1 MTVMAQ
7 KVDFKLTN
15 WVSVPQKTVGPTGKE
30 AIHSGHF
37 MVSSFEAEAQDDE
50 DEVAVPVEE
59 DNENKTLSVVAPSA
73 VVPAPNPYEFLV
85 QPSNTVVKFPWNRLT
100 IETSLTKLFKCMSL
114 AYRQKLTS
122 PKWNRFKGIRLR
134 WKDKIRLNN
143 VIWRCW
149 HMQFIKKKN
158 TLVCQFASPLDADTH
173 NKPEAVVL
181 EGKYWKRKLNAVT
194 AEYKKWRLFSHNQLL
209 GRPCKDSLDLLA
221 EFDSQDW
228 AATYA
233 DDNAMLVDE
242 DYMGLMSDTL
252 FSTISAN
259 QGQFAFPDTREIARG
274 VYLADFIQP
283 SLVQLQPNLD
293 EIMDI
298 EPLHDLLC
306 TRLPTVPE
314 ECSAV
319 LPPSVSY
326 VGATSRLSPPAP
338 PPPPP
343 PPLPQPP
350 PPPYSTSAQPY
361 GATSSNPSSVWY
373 LPSAG
378 ASYEPQTTTLGGQ
391 APPPA
396 ATTPPAPQQRLQPQ
410 QYAQQPLQP
419 PTVAA
424 AVRSSRGRKDDL
436 MSSTSKLK
444 KTRSRSEGS
453 KKMATSGGHG
463 LSHSQSGSSHGV
475 APSVPQSA
483 AAMQSNSMSN
493 SNALLAQ
500 LLTNT
505 SSSTYGYY
513 EDQSPTKNLVKEE
526 ISYVQQY
533 KTMDGSSGY
542 GFHSESD
549 INKQS
554 FLINAEANSNSSTAS
569 HCSPIPSPVSSTVIM
584 KPLQSSMGNQ
594 QAVPSTSCP
603 ESPVGQESLSLSPLN
618 VGSPTSLGS
627 GKPAYREHRRV
638 CHINAEQKRRCNIKN
653 GFDTLHSLIPMLNQ
667 NPNIKMSKA
676 AMLQK
681 GAEYIMQLQNEKQQ
695 LKLEM
700 DALKQRIETLNSEIC
715 NCQSMLP
722 ATGAPISKLRSNK
735 VRDMYRKYV
744 RVRVHENWKFW
755 ILSVICEP
763 LLESFNNVVSTA
775 SMDELYR
782 TTLQWVDQHC
792 SLVDLRP
799 IVLNALRHL
808 CTTTDILSDPARLPI
823 EARNVVDKAVKK

>member
-298 EPLHDLLC
+298 EPLH
-306 TRLPTVPE
+306 
-314 ECSAV
+314 
-319 LPPSVSY
+319 
-326 VGATSRLSPPAP
+326 
-338 PPPPP
+338 
-343 PPLPQPP
+343 
-350 PPPYSTSAQPY
+350 
-361 GATSSNPSSVWY
+361 
-373 LPSAG
+373 
-378 ASYEPQTTTLGGQ
+378 GGQ

-436 MSSTSKLK
+436 MSSTSK
-444 KTRSRSEGS
+444 
-453 KKMATSGGHG
+453 
-463 LSHSQSGSSHGV
+463 Q
-475 APSVPQSA
+475 
-483 AAMQSNSMSN
+483 
-493 SNALLAQ
+493 
-500 LLTNT
+500 
-505 SSSTYGYY
+505 
-513 EDQSPTKNLVKEE
+513 
-526 ISYVQQY
+526 
-533 KTMDGSSGY
+533 
-542 GFHSESD
+542 
-549 INKQS
+549 
-554 FLINAEANSNSSTAS
+554 
-569 HCSPIPSPVSSTVIM
+569 
-584 KPLQSSMGNQ
+584 Q

-627 GKPAYREHRRV
+627 GKPAYRVNTIINLCLRCVLPATKNQLFFPIFQEHRRV

-823 EARNVVDKAVKK
+823 EARNVVDKAVKKS